1 MTPRGA
7 QRPTSSARVPLTG
20 LPLLIFKLRTGG
32 FRWLVERLHDEW
44 QMPRTRPGQ
53 MLFRAARAAS
63 RVATRPSR
71 EAGVPSSADGILYA
85 FYDLGVAP
93 ITFDF
98 LWFLVGA
105 ELERKR
111 RSLSSVHAVIVPG
124 PRDGLRKENPELERS
139 LDPATRRGRII
150 NLLVPACALLPTL
163 SGVTL
168 AGSREQADRLV
179 EAAANAV
186 FPPRYEPALPSY
198 PGPQEPLRAA
208 RDEQTQVAVLR
219 ATAADLRAV
228 EAWLAA
234 HQCDRRIVTITL
246 RGYGYVAGRNSNI
259 AAWAAFARQLD
270 KARFS
275 VVIVPDTEQCFTGIP
290 AKLDG
295 LPIFFE
301 AAVALGLRMA
311 LYQRAYLNLGV
322 NNGPMGLCWLNEQT
336 RYITFK
342 ILNDMAPHTSA
353 DYMEFLG
360 FEIGRSLP
368 FATEWQRWVW
378 AEDELP
384 VIQDAFEDMIERLDR
399 AQATPSISAA

>member
-1 MTPRGA
+1 M
-7 QRPTSSARVPLTG
+7 PLTG

-53 MLFRAARAAS
+53 MLFRAARAAGK
-63 RVATRPSR
+63 VAARRSR
-71 EAGVPSSADGILYA
+71 EAEVPSSADGILYA

-139 LDPATRRGRII
+139 LDPATRRGRIT

-168 AGSREQADRLV
+168 AGSRAQADQLV
-179 EAAANAV
+179 KLAANAV
-186 FPPRYEPALPSY
+186 FPARYEPALPSY

-219 ATAADLRAV
+219 ATAVDLRAV

-246 RGYGYVAGRNSNI
+246 RGYGYVTGRNSNI

-290 AKLDG
+290 AELDG

-301 AAVALGLRMA
+301 AAIAPGLRMA

-384 VIQDAFEDMIERLDR
+384 VIQHAFEEMIERLDR
-399 AQATPSISAA
+399 AQASRSISAA